1 MGDDRGKEEAP
12 DVDAIA
18 GSFLAVGE
26 WFSGLGEPDRV
37 RRVVQALQ
45 ADEPGEFRELLD
57 GLPDF
62 PGKCLTLCR
71 AVRTIVEGEELREMR
86 LCALRHNLT
95 FTERLLAQK
104 IYEKHFGPQPHVV
117 VEGPVVT
124 EQPPSSD
131 QPLSIES
138 LEIIWP
144 SPYQDELFANGLV
157 YCWKAKVS
165 VPTWSLGPPSWQCVD
180 LCS

>member
-1 MGDDRGKEEAP
+1 MRGEGP
-12 DVDAIA
+12 DFEAIA
-18 GSFLAVGE
+18 DSFRAVGR
-26 WFSGLGEPDRV
+26 WFSGLGEPDQV

-45 ADEPGEFRELLD
+45 ADEPGEFRELID

-62 PGKCLTLCR
+62 PGRCLALCG
-71 AVRTIVEGEELREMR
+71 AVRVIVEGEELREVR
-86 LCALRHNLT
+86 LCALRHDLT
-95 FTERLLAQK
+95 FTERLLAQE
-104 IYEKHFGPQPHVV
+104 IYEKYFGSQPHVV
-117 VEGPVVT
+117 VEGGPVFSD
-124 EQPPSSD
+124 QPPGD
-131 QPLSIES
+131 QPLSVES
-138 LEIIWP
+138 LEVVWP